1 MNIYSVFKKGICS
14 SPNYFIIWH
23 VIFFKSREVN
33 VAVCFLSLLLVLPT
47 SFWQIHKND
56 KNVRTFCFPSTLVQ
70 MFFSEE
76 LWLTNLFSDSFSF
89 AIFSLSCKYSIS
101 DFCDTIKVSKLDKDG
116 RWNTYFKKY
125 ICKSITAYIIHI
137 YANI

>member
-1 MNIYSVFKKGICS
+1 MWQFV
-14 SPNYFIIWH
+14 
-23 VIFFKSREVN
+23 
-33 VAVCFLSLLLVLPT
+33 FLSLLLALPT

-56 KNVRTFCFPSTLVQ
+56 KNVPTFCFPSTLVQ

-76 LWLTNLFSDSFSF
+76 PWLINLFSDSFSF

-116 RWNTYFKKY
+116 RWNTYFKKH
-125 ICKSITAYIIHI
+125 ICKYNYSLYYSHICKYLNITCHNYSENENFISIINCKSAL
-137 YANI
+137 A